1 MSKMFAS
8 VYYTN
13 GKNQKEKDVNE
24 WLRNE
29 IDGTLLS
36 DYEAW
41 VKLCWACTEKAAEL
55 DHKYPRTKP
64 LNVHHNSNWGFPFHI
79 SIGDSGNITVVEVRH
94 EIDSSEESEGYGS
107 STT

>member
-8 VYYTN
+8 VYFKN
-13 GKNQKEKDVNE
+13 GKSQKEKDVNE

-29 IDGTLLS
+29 INGTLLS
-36 DYEAW
+36 DYDAW

-64 LNVHHNSNWGFPFHI
+64 LSVSHYSDWGFPFHI
-79 SIGDSGNITVVEVRH
+79 TIGDSGSITVVEVKH
-94 EIDSSEESEGYGS
+94 EIDGSEES
-107 STT
+107 